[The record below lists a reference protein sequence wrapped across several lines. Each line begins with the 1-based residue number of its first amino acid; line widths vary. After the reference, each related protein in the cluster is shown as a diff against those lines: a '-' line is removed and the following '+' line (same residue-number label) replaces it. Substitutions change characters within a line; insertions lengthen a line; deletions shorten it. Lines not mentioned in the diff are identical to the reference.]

1 MGTKVDHILGT
12 NSDHIFCTTATFLPA
27 GKRLAPSNDD
37 LRAKSAYRPMRTFR
51 SLELRSKPG
60 TQKVH
65 FLHGCGFSIEFYIRR
80 RLGASCAGQ
89 GLILYWSKPAPIF
102 CVQTTTT
109 FWVLNMIRRQ
119 VASGA
124 WPDRPAGRGPSCG
137 WAQSGIKNLRTSG
150 RPVRR
155 VSSGPVCT

>member
-1 MGTKVDHILGT
+1 MEGGGHVKRCLTNAHFLGTKVDHILGT
-12 NSDHIFCTTATFLPA
+12 KSDHIFCTTATFLPA
-27 GKRLAPSNDD
+27 GKRLATSNDD

-51 SLELRSKPG
+51 SPELKSKPG

-65 FLHGCGFSIEFYIRR
+65 FLQGRGFSIEFYIRR

-89 GLILYWSKPAPIF
+89 GLISYLPKQALIF

-109 FWVLNMIRRQ
+109 FWVLNMMRRQ

-124 WPDRPAGRGPSCG
+124 WSNRPAGRSPS
-137 WAQSGIKNLRTSG
+137 
-150 RPVRR
+150 
-155 VSSGPVCT
+155 